1 MPRLGLCRSCFAIAV
16 AAWSWGCATGLR
28 PEPAPIFGGG
38 FPGVAADAVRALD
51 FYEDRPLDDLIL
63 PSDSRVY
70 LAWRPGEPEEAPASP
85 HPPTPENLLLRD
97 LSGVAEAVVLD
108 LETVNS
114 RVVTLSPTRLRATAP
129 GAQSIYTFAVGTVVE
144 VLASRGT
151 PSLIGDRRSVAI
163 RGGVVRV
170 KQATVVMGEASRLRP
185 GARVLVLLEPLSIVG
200 RGELQSQGASH
211 IAVPPAPYDI
221 GPPGFVIV
229 PGAREPI
236 PLERLRR
243 RLRLQ

>member
-1 MPRLGLCRSCFAIAV
+1 MPRLGLCRSWVAIAV
-16 AAWSWGCATGLR
+16 AVGSMGCATGAR
-28 PEPAPIFGGG
+28 PEPSPGLGG
-38 FPGVAADAVRALD
+38 FPGVPADAVRAVN

-63 PSDSRVY
+63 PSDRHVY

-108 LETVNS
+108 LETVES
-114 RVVTLSPTRLRATAP
+114 RVVALSSTRLRATAP

-151 PSLIGDRRSVAI
+151 SPLIGDRRNVAI

-170 KQATVVMGEASRLRP
+170 KQATVVLGETSRLRP
-185 GARVLVLLEPLSIVG
+185 GARVIVALEPLSIVG
-200 RGELQSQGASH
+200 RSELQSQGATH
-211 IAVPPAPYDI
+211 IAVPPAPYEL

-229 PGAREPI
+229 PGSRDPI
-236 PLERLRR
+236 PLDRVRR